1 MRGHKG
7 MSFACPIDGCP
18 RSTSASVKN
27 PEEEFKKFRVL
38 ENHVNKVEKSPEW
51 RNEGDLDQ
59 MRGD

>member
-1 MRGHKG
+1 